1 MAVGRL
7 RECFGLSVQRAAKLV
22 NLERSSFYYRAKTRT
37 DDALIVKR
45 MKELVERYR
54 AWGYPR
60 IHAVLKREGLVKNH
74 KKTWRIY
81 RQEGLSLKI
90 RKRKKRASVARVPLA
105 EPQAPNERWSMDFMQ
120 ATLWN
125 GRRFRLL
132 AVVDQLT
139 KECPVIE
146 VDTSIN
152 GLRVERVLE
161 WLALTRGYPKSI
173 TVDNGPEFAG
183 MVLDRW
189 AYKHQVLLDFI
200 RPGKPVENAFI
211 ESFNG
216 RLRHECLNQHYFT
229 TLEEARQIIE
239 EWRVDYNGFRPHS
252 SLDDLTPDQFTTNW
266 QLKNN
271 NKTTPALSQ
280 SSVQLQG

>member
-22 NLERSSFYYRAKTRT
+22 DLEQSSFYYKAKKRN
-37 DDALIVKR
+37 DEAAIVKR

-81 RQEGLSLKI
+81 RQEGLSLKV
-90 RKRKKRASVARVPLA
+90 RKRKKRTSIARVPLA
-105 EPQAPNERWSMDFMQ
+105 APQAPNERWSMDFMQ
-120 ATLWN
+120 AALWS

-183 MVLDRW
+183 MILDRW
-189 AYKHQVLLDFI
+189 AYKHHVVLDFI

-229 TLEEARQIIE
+229 SLEEARQTIE
-239 EWRVDYNGFRPHS
+239 EWRIDYNGFRPHS
-252 SLDDLTPDQFTTNW
+252 SLDDLTPNQFTENW

-271 NKTTPALSQ
+271 NKTPLELSQ